1 MAFLFAPPLSDG
13 SKGAGTWM
21 EVREAV
27 KRGGAVVSGG
37 GWRGNVS
44 QTPHHF
50 LTIGRKIKSTS
61 SNPLL
66 CNLWLVVLNTLR
78 PINKK
83 INNVSWH
90 ACKLQG
96 AIRMAQALHLTRDLC
111 SLRAA
116 WLANVEG
123 RGTQGE
129 AVLLQFGPLL

>member
-1 MAFLFAPPLSDG
+1 MPGGGLEGKRISNPTSLSDNRQ
-13 SKGAGTWM
+13 KNK
-21 EVREAV
+21 E
-27 KRGGAVVSGG
+27 
-37 GWRGNVS
+37 
-44 QTPHHF
+44 H
-50 LTIGRKIKSTS
+50 S